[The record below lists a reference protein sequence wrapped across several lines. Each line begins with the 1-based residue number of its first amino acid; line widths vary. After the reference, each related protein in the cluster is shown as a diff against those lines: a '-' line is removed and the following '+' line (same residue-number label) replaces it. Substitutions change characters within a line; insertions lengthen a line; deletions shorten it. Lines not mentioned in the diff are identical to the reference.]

1 MLNFITKRIGVFL
14 IIGIV
19 FTVFSPW
26 LFTRNLG
33 LIGFHSTGDIGS
45 TIGGITAPITSLI
58 GALLIYCALDA
69 QKKANKIQ
77 SENNATQTLLSLIL
91 DLEKKCY
98 DLVFIA
104 ENNHHRTGIAAFNSI
119 SSILYYRDI
128 SHSIG
133 KKVDKYNNGLL
144 SSINFGNYYNIIT
157 NASLIL
163 DFVKSAEVD
172 KFNKSILE
180 KRFQQIFDIFLDVSL
195 RRLEDF
201 YTEDRSKG
209 RVESD
214 YYFEDLINIRH
225 KIKNQYSS

>member
-1 MLNFITKRIGVFL
+1 RIGVFL

-33 LIGFHSTGDIGS
+33 LIDFHSTGDIGS

-69 QKKANKIQ
+69 QKKANNIQ

-104 ENNHHRTGIAAFNSI
+104 ESNHHRTGIAAFNSI
-119 SSILYYRDI
+119 SSIFFYRGI
-128 SHSIG
+128 SPPLPHDWLRRTR
-133 KKVDKYNNGLL
+133 K
-144 SSINFGNYYNIIT
+144 
-157 NASLIL
+157 
-163 DFVKSAEVD
+163 
-172 KFNKSILE
+172 
-180 KRFQQIFDIFLDVSL
+180 KRFGCL
-195 RRLEDF
+195 RRALRQLAEWLVR
-201 YTEDRSKG
+201 YPGCPQHNG
-209 RVESD
+209 RGWGSSGQRP
-214 YYFEDLINIRH
+214 YPSIRTPNAGETVGLSRNPPH
-225 KIKNQYSS
+225 WVHPLLPPVL